1 MVPSCGV
8 PVLAVCGFSGS
19 GKTTLL
25 EKLIPELCAQGL
37 AVGVVKHDAHGVE
50 VDRPGKDSDR
60 LFRAGAQVCL
70 RAPNERFL
78 RYAPA
83 PERDLPWALGKLAE
97 EVDLVL
103 VEGHKDTPLP
113 KVWLV
118 HPENPAIPGE
128 LENLLEVLPWGEDR
142 VARVA
147 ALVARELA
155 AQAPPLF
162 AGILMGGA
170 SRRMGQPK
178 QTLTLGGASLLAR
191 QVEVLAPQVQQV
203 VYLGQGALPA
213 DAPALPMLPDPP
225 GPGGPLAGMVGAL
238 RWQPRA
244 CWLFVPTDAVALSP
258 EFVAWLAGLRRPGVW
273 GVQLLD
279 HRGNPEPLFAVLA
292 PQIRPW
298 AERAWEA
305 GGGPKDLATC
315 PRLRRF
321 PVPEALAAA
330 LFCVNTPEE
339 WAKIQAGN
347 HRRRETGRCG

>member
-1 MVPSCGV
+1 MTVPRCGV

-25 EKLIPELCAQGL
+25 EELLPELCAQGL

-70 RAPNERFL
+70 RAPNEHFL
-78 RYAPA
+78 RFAPT
-83 PERDLPWALGKLAE
+83 PERDLPWALDKLAE
-97 EVDLVL
+97 EVDLIL

-118 HPENPAIPGE
+118 HPENPEIPSG
-128 LENLLEVLPWGEDR
+128 LENVLEVLPWGEDR
-142 VARVA
+142 VTRLGV
-147 ALVARELA
+147 LVAQQLR
-155 AQAPPLF
+155 AQAPPLL

-170 SRRMGQPK
+170 SQRMGQPK

-191 QVEVLAPQVQQV
+191 LVEVVSPQVQKL
-203 VYLGQGALPA
+203 VYLGRGPLPA

-225 GPGGPLAGMVGAL
+225 GPGGPLAGMVAAL
-238 RWQPRA
+238 RWAPHA
-244 CWLFVPTDAVALSP
+244 AWLFVPTDAVALSS
-258 EFVAWLAGLRRPGVW
+258 EFVAWLAGQRRPEVW

-292 PQIRPW
+292 PQMRPW

-305 GGGPKDLATC
+305 GGGPKDLDACPKLRRIRVPESFATC
-315 PRLRRF
+315 L
-321 PVPEALAAA
+321 V
-330 LFCVNTPEE
+330 CVNTPEE
-339 WAKIQAGN
+339 WARLQG
-347 HRRRETGRCG
+347 G